1 MVSNEPRIHPSAFK
15 HGISKD
21 DILHAYRNYTRV
33 HRMADDTIALFG
45 SDCSNN
51 ILEIF
56 IVLTDDSDL
65 IIHAM
70 RMRRKFWSIYA

>member
-1 MVSNEPRIHPSAFK
+1 
-15 HGISKD
+15 
-21 DILHAYRNYTRV
+21 
-33 HRMADDTIALFG
+33 MADDTVALFG
-45 SDCSNN
+45 GDRSNN

-56 IVLTDDSDL
+56 MVITDDKDL

>member
-1 MVSNEPRIHPSAFK
+1 VSSEPRIHPSAYK
-15 HGISKD
+15 HGISRE

-33 HRMADDTIALFG
+33 HRMAEDTIALFG
-45 SDCSNN
+45 GDRSNN

-56 IVLTDDSDL
+56 IVITEDGDL